1 MSAYQGQAMNNRR
14 KTLMLLGAGALIG
27 SRPTYAQTA
36 ERNYRL
42 GMLSAANFDE
52 PHYLGFFRRL
62 SELGFVEGRNL
73 SIERRHGDNRIDRL
87 PALAV
92 DLAKHKCD
100 VFFGGGNEATLTAL
114 TDANRDTPVVFV
126 AVDFDPV
133 ASGHV
138 ASLARPGGRVTG
150 VTAIQSSMTAKRLEL
165 LKELL
170 PGLVRVA
177 VFTNEQTAEQLAV
190 AQSAARRLGL
200 QLHIVDFKRP
210 PFNYEAGF
218 SEVTRAKSDALF
230 VLGSALWV
238 AGRNK
243 IMTLSAKARL
253 PSMFHHSGWV
263 EAGGLMSYGFNFT
276 GMWRRGAEMVA
287 SVLRGAR
294 VSDIPVEQPTT
305 YELSINMKTA
315 KALGVK
321 MPNSIM
327 VRADR
332 LID

>member
-1 MSAYQGQAMNNRR
+1 MNNRR
-14 KTLMLLGAGALIG
+14 KLLTVLGAGALIG
-27 SRPTYAQTA
+27 SRLTFAHTA

-42 GMLSAANFDE
+42 GMLSSANFNE
-52 PHYLGFFRRL
+52 PHYLAFFRRL
-62 SELGFVEGRNL
+62 NELGLVEGRNL
-73 SIERRHGDNRIDRL
+73 SIERRHGDNRIDKL
-87 PALAV
+87 PALAAE
-92 DLAKHKCD
+92 LAKLKCD
-100 VFFGGGNEATLTAL
+100 AFFGGGNEATLTAL
-114 TDANRDTPVVFV
+114 TNASHDTPVVFV

-170 PGLVRVA
+170 PGAVRVA
-177 VFTNEQTAEQLAV
+177 AFTNEQTSEQLAV
-190 AQSAARRLGL
+190 AQIAARRLGL
-200 QLHIVDFKRP
+200 QLHIVDLKRP

-218 SEVTRAKSDALF
+218 SDAVHAKADALF

-238 AGRNK
+238 SGRNK
-243 IMTLSAKARL
+243 IIALSLKARL
-253 PSMFHHSGWV
+253 PSVFHHSGWV
-263 EAGGLMSYGFNFT
+263 EAGGLMSYGFNFS

-287 SVLRGAR
+287 SILRGAK
-294 VSDIPVEQPTT
+294 VSDIPMEQPTT
-305 YELSINMKTA
+305 YELTVNLRIA
-315 KALGVK
+315 KALGIK

-332 LID
+332 VIE